1 MAQTFGRGVMTNHWN
16 DVANSDYIMVIAGN
30 PAENH
35 PAAYGH
41 ITKAVERG
49 AKLIVVDPR
58 FTRSASKAHIYC
70 PIRSGTDVGF
80 IGGMIKYVIDD
91 MVNTDWAN
99 YNKTYLV
106 EYTNASYLVNADFKG
121 PADLDG
127 LFVDYD
133 AAKRTYGKTKW
144 TYQTDAATGIPLKD
158 KTLQDPNCV
167 FQIVKKHFA
176 RYTPEMVNR
185 ICGTPVEKFLEV
197 ARTFSESGA
206 ASKAGNIM
214 YAMGA
219 THHTNGVQIIR
230 SYGILQLLLGNVGIA
245 GGGIQAMRGES
256 NVQGST
262 DAGLLFGNLTG
273 YLNAPVHTDET
284 LQAYLTRTTP
294 VTKEKTTDSL
304 NFWGNTNKFMV
315 SLLKAWRGDAATS
328 TNDFAF
334 HDLPKYNSS
343 KNHSLIALFEAMEK
357 GDIKG
362 LMCWGMNPA
371 VGSPN
376 AEHVRTVLANLDWLV
391 CTDLWETET
400 SIFWKRP
407 GAVPADINTEVFLLP
422 AAGSFEKEGSVTNS
436 SRWMQWRDKCA
447 DPPGEART
455 DLDMIDEL
463 MVEIRRLYKDGGGQF
478 PEGILNLTWD
488 YGSEVD
494 PSQVAKEMNGY
505 YLSGEKKGQLVN
517 GFANLLANGTTSCG
531 SWIYCGCYVGQE
543 SLDAFEKKHLTGEVK
558 IWPDDKFIGN
568 RAARRYP
575 VDVGNVGYDAASG
588 YKEIGLYSYWAWCWP
603 VNRRI
608 VYNRASVDL
617 AGNPWDT
624 EHPVLFWDNTNTKWI
639 GDVVDG
645 SATSKPM
652 SQGGQRPFI
661 MRSEGHSCLFAP
673 NNGNREASLVDGPF
687 PEHYEPWESPL
698 PVNPLSGKTKDE
710 PGFSDPAFK
719 IWRPSERSDPSE
731 YPIVA
736 STYRVVEHWQAGQMS
751 RNLPWLVE
759 QMPNMFVEMSEELA
773 DSLEPKVK
781 NGDEVKVWNTRG
793 EITAVAVVTKRL
805 KPFQMNG
812 TTVHQIGMP
821 WHWGYSGLSTG
832 DSANVLT
839 PSVGDANTMCPEFK
853 AFLCN
858 VRRA

>member
-1 MAQTFGRGVMTNHWN
+1 MTNHWN

-41 ITKAVERG
+41 ITKAIEQG

-58 FTRSASKAHIYC
+58 FTRSAAKAHIYC
-70 PIRSGTDVGF
+70 PIRSGTDVAF
-80 IGGMIKYVIDD
+80 IGGVIKYVMDD

-106 EYTNASYLVNADFKG
+106 EYTNAPYLVNPDFQG

-127 LFVDYD
+127 MFSGWDGVSKRYLNNPTHKYLDASSTWRYQVDE
-133 AAKRTYGKTKW
+133 A
-144 TYQTDAATGIPLKD
+144 GIPKKD
-158 KTLQDPNCV
+158 KTLQNQNCV
-167 FQIVKKHFA
+167 FQILRKHFA
-176 RYTPEMVNR
+176 RYTPEMVNK
-185 ICGTPVEKFLEV
+185 ISGAPQEKFLEV
-197 ARTFSESGA
+197 ARTFAESGA
-206 ASKAGNIM
+206 VGKAGNIM

-219 THHTNGVQIIR
+219 TQHTNGTQIIR

-262 DAGLLFGNLTG
+262 DFALLSDAIPG
-273 YLNAPVHTDET
+273 YNPVPRHTDTT
-284 LQAYLTRTTP
+284 LQKYIDRTTS
-294 VTKEKTTDSL
+294 KTSDPLSL
-304 NFWGNTNKFMV
+304 NFSKNTNKFVV
-315 SLLKAWRGDAATS
+315 SMLKAWWGDAATS
-328 TNDFAF
+328 SNDFAF
-334 HDLPKYNSS
+334 HYLPKVHYLPEIDGNS
-343 KNHSLIALFEAMEK
+343 NYTHIALFEAMEK
-357 GDIKG
+357 GTIKG
-362 LMCWGMNPA
+362 LMCWGQNPA
-371 VGSPN
+371 VGGPN
-376 AEHVRTVLANLDWLV
+376 ANQERDALAKLEWLV

-407 GAVPADINTEVFLLP
+407 GVDPASINTEVFLLP
-422 AAGSFEKEGSVTNS
+422 AAASFEKEGSVTNS
-436 SRWMQWRDKCA
+436 GRWMQWRYKCA
-447 DPPGEART
+447 EPPGEART
-455 DLDMIDEL
+455 DLDMINEL
-463 MVEIRRLYKDGGGQF
+463 MIKIRELYTSDGG
-478 PEGILNLTWD
+478 PNADGILNLIWNYD
-488 YGSEVD
+488 SEVD
-494 PSQVAKEMNGY
+494 PNQVAKEINGY
-505 YLSGEKKGQLVN
+505 YLAGDNQGKLIN
-517 GFANLLANGTTSCG
+517 GFANLQANGTTSCG
-531 SWIYCGCYVGQE
+531 CWIYCGCYVGTE
-543 SLDAFEKKHLTGEVK
+543 SLDAFEKKQLTGEVR
-558 IWPDDKFIGN
+558 IWPDDTYIGN

-575 VDVGNVGYDAASG
+575 VDVGNGGYDAAAG

-608 VYNRASVDL
+608 IYNRASVGL
-617 AGNPWDT
+617 NGVPWD
-624 EHPVLFWDNTNTKWI
+624 EAHPVLSWLNEAWK

-645 SATSKPM
+645 TATSKPM
-652 SQGGQRPFI
+652 DQGGQYPFI
-661 MRSEGHSCLFAP
+661 MRSEGHACLFAANVGP
-673 NNGNREASLVDGPF
+673 REASLADGPL

-698 PVNPLSGKTKDE
+698 EANPLSGTKN
-710 PGFSDPAFK
+710 DPVIK
-719 IWRPSERSDPSE
+719 VWRPQEQSTPDQ

-736 STYRVVEHWQAGQMS
+736 TTYRVVEHWQAGQMT

-759 QMPNMFVEMSEELA
+759 QMPEMFVEMSEELA
-773 DSLEPKVK
+773 AEKGINNGNKVI
-781 NGDEVKVWNTRG
+781 VWNTRG
-793 EITAVAVVTKRL
+793 EIKAVALVTKRF

-839 PSVGDANTMCPEFK
+839 PSVGDPNTTIPEYK